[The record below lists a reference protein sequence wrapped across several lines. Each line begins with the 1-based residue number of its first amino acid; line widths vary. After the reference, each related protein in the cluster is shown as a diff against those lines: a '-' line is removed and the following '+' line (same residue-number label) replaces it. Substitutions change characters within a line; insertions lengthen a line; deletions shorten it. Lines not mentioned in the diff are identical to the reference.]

1 MHVDVAVALEGR
13 EDAEGGVG
21 TSAEGVDE
29 YVGLAVLI
37 LIKDIVHIVGIEV
50 ITSDEALQ
58 VKLIVC
64 SFCVGCHNAYELWRK
79 GTSYIK
85 VAKRRSET
93 PLCHLGD
100 CRSRKIRRYKVPGL
114 SWP

>member
-13 EDAEGGVG
+13 EDAEGGVR

-29 YVGLAVLI
+29 HVDLAVLI
-37 LIKDIVHIVGIEV
+37 LIKDVVYVVGIEV

-64 SFCVGCHNAYELWRK
+64 SFCVGCHNAYELWHK
-79 GTSYIK
+79 STSEKK
-85 VAKRRSET
+85 VAKRRT
-93 PLCHLGD
+93 IAPLCH
-100 CRSRKIRRYKVPGL
+100 I
-114 SWP
+114 